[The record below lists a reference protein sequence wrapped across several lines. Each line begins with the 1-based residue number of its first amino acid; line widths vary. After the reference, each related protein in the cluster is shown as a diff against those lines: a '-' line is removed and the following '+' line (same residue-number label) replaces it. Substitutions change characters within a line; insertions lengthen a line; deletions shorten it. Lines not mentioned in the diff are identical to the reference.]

1 MPLAQSEAIILRTFN
16 IGEQDRL
23 VVLFTRDFGLIKGV
37 AKGARK
43 FKSRFGSSLE
53 PMSLVN
59 AFYYEKESREL
70 VTISNC
76 DLRESFFEIQ
86 ADFDVSVGLSY
97 FAELCQEFFP
107 ARAKDDRLFRLLLAC
122 LRALK
127 AGADFNFV
135 GAYFEAWFLNICGVM
150 PDFRTCR
157 KCRKPAPRGGWLN
170 ARRDGL
176 MCPRCARERREAV
189 CPELSP
195 FLDWSRKNPPGGGPG
210 SPFPPPQIANIRK
223 TFRVIVLHHM
233 EKIPRSIATLN
244 PSHHPPKS
252 PKKPSGN
259 PKG

>member
-1 MPLAQSEAIILRTFN
+1 MPRAQSEAIILRTFN

-23 VVLFTRDFGLIKGV
+23 VVLFTRDFGIIKGV

-59 AFYYEKESREL
+59 AFYYEKESKEL

-127 AGADFNFV
+127 GGADFNFV

-150 PDFRTCR
+150 PDFRNCR
-157 KCRKPAPRGGWLN
+157 KCRRPALLGGWLN
-170 ARRDGL
+170 TRRDGL
-176 MCPRCARERREAV
+176 ICPRCAHERREAV
-189 CPELSP
+189 CPELNP
-195 FLDWSRKNPPGGGPG
+195 FLDWARKNPPAAGPEA
-210 SPFPPPQIANIRK
+210 PFSPPQIANIRK

-233 EKIPRSIATLN
+233 EKIPKSIKTRVPNHPSKN
-244 PSHHPPKS
+244 PME
-252 PKKPSGN
+252 N